1 MPRPRGGTAVSRQR
15 GRQPSDGRR
24 SRADAGGGGAWSAGL
39 SGSALDADAFFGGSG
54 ASSGPIGDA
63 HGVTSDGRSRM
74 DKEVTLEAEE
84 AWLGTGGG
92 SGSGGRGGGGVSG
105 RDRVAGVK
113 TEYVDGVMLVE
124 RTRELVL

>member
-15 GRQPSDGRR
+15 GRQPSDGRG
-24 SRADAGGGGAWSAGL
+24 SRTDAGGGGAWSAGL

-54 ASSGPIGDA
+54 ASSDPIGDA

-84 AWLGTGGG
+84 AWLGTG
-92 SGSGGRGGGGVSG
+92 SGGRGGGGVSG
-105 RDRVAGVK
+105 RDRVAGAK